1 MVLVE
6 RHMGKRVVRVMRF
19 DGEETCGVPTL
30 ALLKYVEQL
39 SWGLKLKVL
48 RLGYEAEVGVAITVI
63 FH

>member
-1 MVLVE
+1 
-6 RHMGKRVVRVMRF
+6 MGKRVVRVMRF